1 MSAVHYSKFIFN
13 ADERLSS
20 TLMTD
25 LEKQVALLWMK
36 VLELPAGTI
45 EPNSN
50 FLDLGGDSS
59 AAAELRALLLGRYA
73 LDVPLSQLLE
83 SATVASISAQIE
95 QSQKSRDRAAAT
107 TIEEGEL

>member
-1 MSAVHYSKFIFN
+1 
-13 ADERLSS
+13 
-20 TLMTD
+20 MTD

-36 VLELPAGTI
+36 VLEVPPGTI
-45 EPNSN
+45 KPESN

-59 AAAELRALLLGRYA
+59 AAAALRALLLGRYA
-73 LDVPLSQLLE
+73 VDVPLSQLLE

-95 QSQKSRDRAAAT
+95 QSQKSVDRAVANT